1 MRKSIL
7 VAVLLLLVIGSSSAV
22 ACSKAPAAVTLTD
35 DQSREVSIPSNP
47 QRIVSLDAP
56 ITEIVFAL
64 GLSDRLVGIDDY
76 SNYPKETDNITKLG
90 SALSGFSTETILNQ
104 EPDLILTSAGTIV
117 QQLESQSVPVFV
129 LQPKDMAGTYQD
141 IKLVGQITGKKKEA
155 DELVDN
161 MTKRVEAVVTKTSA
175 LTEDQKPTVYYEVD
189 ATNPMSPYT
198 VGSGTFQAELIEL
211 AGGSNIASRSGWY
224 PISVE
229 EILYADPDIIILED
243 YQYGV
248 TPDSVAARSSA
259 WASLTAVKEGH
270 IYPIPDPDL
279 TSRYG
284 PRIVDGLEEIAH
296 IVHPELFPEADQS
309 TS

>member
-1 MRKSIL
+1 MGKSIL
-7 VAVLLLLVIGSSSAV
+7 IAVLLLLVIVSSSAV
-22 ACSKAPAAVTLTD
+22 ACSKAPASVTLTD
-35 DQSREVSIPSNP
+35 DQGRKVSIPSNP

-64 GLSDRLVGIDDY
+64 GLGDRLVGIDDY

-90 SALSGFSTETILNQ
+90 SALPGFSTETIINQ

-117 QQLESQSVPVFV
+117 QQLDGHGVPVFV
-129 LQPKDMAGTYQD
+129 LQPKDIAGIYED
-141 IKLVGQITGKKKEA
+141 IRLVGQITGKKKEA

-211 AGGSNIASRSGWY
+211 AGGRNIAASRSGWY
-224 PISVE
+224 TISIE
-229 EILYADPDIIILED
+229 EILDADPDIIILED

-248 TPDSVAARSSA
+248 TPDSVATRSSA

-270 IYPIPDPDL
+270 IYPIADPDL

-284 PRIVDGLEEIAH
+284 PRIVDGLEELARMI
-296 IVHPELFPEADQS
+296 HPELFPS
-309 TS
+309 